1 MFRSFPSAFLPERL
15 SSDAVVF
22 DPRAGEFFLVVN
34 VASVEKHRGAHDA
47 LDDLPCRKPEFLPFG
62 HQNQR
67 IGVYGGFVHLLG
79 IADTVADARPAC
91 LHSHRIVG
99 GYGSSR
105 RENPVDQHERRGFPH
120 IVRFGFESQPPQGDL
135 PPRQIAAETLGQ
147 LVEKHPF
154 LPLVDPLDRREDLH
168 RIAVLLGRSDQR
180 LDVFREAGAAVAAAR
195 VKKLASDACV
205 AADSLADHVHVRS
218 DDFAQV
224 GDVVHEADAGGEHAV
239 RGVFG
244 HLGRGDVHEDYPEIV
259 QQEGAVQPTHQ
270 LFRALALDSDHYAVG
285 AHEVFDGA
293 AFFQKLGI
301 GSHVEFDFGSPAGEL
316 LPHDLLNPARRAYR
330 NGALGDQ
337 QRIFLDCRAERP
349 RHFEHVAQIGVAV
362 LVRRGSESNFVHH
375 DNEECRPGLQ
385 KASSRQSD

>member
-1 MFRSFPSAFLPERL
+1 M
-15 SSDAVVF
+15 
-22 DPRAGEFFLVVN
+22 
-34 VASVEKHRGAHDA
+34 
-47 LDDLPCRKPEFLPFG
+47 
-62 HQNQR
+62 
-67 IGVYGGFVHLLG
+67 
-79 IADTVADARPAC
+79 
-91 LHSHRIVG
+91 
-99 GYGSSR
+99 
-105 RENPVDQHERRGFPH
+105 
-120 IVRFGFESQPPQGDL
+120 
-135 PPRQIAAETLGQ
+135 
-147 LVEKHPF
+147 
-154 LPLVDPLDRREDLH
+154 
-168 RIAVLLGRSDQR
+168 LLGRSDQR
-180 LDVFREAGAAVAAAR
+180 FDVFWKAGTAVAAAR

-337 QRIFLDCRAERP
+337 QRIFLDCRAERT
-349 RHFEHVAQIGVAV
+349 RHFEHVAQVGVAV
-362 LVRRGSESNFVHH
+362 LVRRGSYGDEYDLDAVHAGGQIGLETQPSRLHVLLHDRVES
-375 DNEECRPGLQ
+375 GLVDRNPPVLELFDFRGVRVDADHLGAHFR
-385 KASSRQSD
+385 KTGARDESDIPASYHCYSHFLNGF